1 MSDIIK
7 VVVDAMGG
15 DNAPEAPIKGAV
27 DAVNENEKINVVLVG
42 RTDDIKSELAKYT
55 YDKERITIVHA
66 EDIIG
71 FDEPP
76 VMAIRKKKQYEPC
89 KTWRSG
95 CFRISRKYRCNTCW
109 WSVCCG

>member
-42 RTDDIKSELAKYT
+42 RTCLLYT
-55 YDKERITIVHA
+55 SPSPRD
-66 EDIIG
+66 
-71 FDEPP
+71 
-76 VMAIRKKKQYEPC
+76 
-89 KTWRSG
+89 
-95 CFRISRKYRCNTCW
+95 
-109 WSVCCG
+109 

>member
-71 FDEPP
+71 FDE
-76 VMAIRKKKQYEPC
+76 IL
-89 KTWRSG
+89 
-95 CFRISRKYRCNTCW
+95 NTKF
-109 WSVCCG
+109 

>member
-42 RTDDIKSELAKYT
+42 RTDDI
-55 YDKERITIVHA
+55 
-66 EDIIG
+66 
-71 FDEPP
+71 
-76 VMAIRKKKQYEPC
+76 
-89 KTWRSG
+89 RSRA
-95 CFRISRKYRCNTCW
+95 C
-109 WSVCCG
+109 